1 MTREYSSLTNNNVRR
16 SLDIPIDRSSS
27 PQDYQA
33 AMFELGREL
42 GTAIAIEI
50 HDPDAKI
57 YLACTA
63 EDADFL
69 AKGILA
75 SLEVK
80 GFSPA
85 IACFWNQRVNPF
97 DIADIQIAP
106 IIRKYKE
113 PIDKQ
118 VDLLIV
124 VKSII
129 SGACVVKTNLKNL
142 IQDIEAQSISI
153 VAPVMYIGAEQKLK
167 DEFDRSIYEKFDFL
181 YFARDDERKPDG
193 EVVPGVGG
201 MVYDRLGFNGQDGKN
216 SHMPKIVQE
225 RMEKL
230 LLSA

>member
-1 MTREYSSLTNNNVRR
+1 MFGYCN
-16 SLDIPIDRSSS
+16 LDNIDSSS

-33 AMFELGREL
+33 AMFGLGQELGA
-42 GTAIAIEI
+42 AIATKI
-50 HDPDAKI
+50 HATDAKI

-69 AKGILA
+69 VLGILA

-80 GFSPA
+80 GFNPA

-142 IQDIEAQSISI
+142 IQDIEPQSISI

-201 MVYDRLGFNGQDGKN
+201 MVYDSLTETLRERLGFNGQDGKN
-216 SHMPKIVQE
+216 SHMPKIVRE